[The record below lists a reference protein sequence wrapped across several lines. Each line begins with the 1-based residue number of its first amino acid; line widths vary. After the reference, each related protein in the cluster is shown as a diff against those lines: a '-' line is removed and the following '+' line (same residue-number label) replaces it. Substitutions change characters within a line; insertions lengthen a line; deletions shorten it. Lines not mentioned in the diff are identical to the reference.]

1 MSICSLENINKSY
14 DDKVIFKNFS
24 IEIDEGEF
32 ICITGGSG
40 SGKSTL
46 LNIIGLLDTI
56 NSGKVNLFNFT
67 DLKPNTRKASFLLK
81 NHIGFLFQ
89 NYALIDEKTVNY
101 NLDIAKNSSTLTKT
115 KWNQLKKEVL
125 KKMELDIPLNQK
137 IYKLS
142 GGEQQR
148 IAIARIILKDCDL
161 ILADEPTGSLDTKN
175 RNLVLEILKDLNRN
189 NKTIIMVSHDPYV
202 VNISNRVINLD

>member
-46 LNIIGLLDTI
+46 LNIIGLLDSI

-67 DLKPNTRKASFLLK
+67 DLKPNTRKTSFLLK